1 MQQMTSTQLY
11 FRLLS
16 YVKPYWG
23 VFALSIVG
31 MLITA
36 ATEVALP
43 MAVKPFLDGT
53 FVKKDPLLITCQTF
67 RDDSRVPCGRT
78 PGLAG
83 GGQQSATR

>member
-11 FRLLS
+11 ARLLR

-23 VFALSIVG
+23 IFAFSILG

-43 MAVKPFLDGT
+43 IAVIGT
-53 FVKKDPLLITCQTF
+53 LGTVGVLLQPRDP
-67 RDDSRVPCGRT
+67 
-78 PGLAG
+78 
-83 GGQQSATR
+83 